1 MHINNPDALRNWLT
15 VILEPLCDADPAA
28 LARYVLAL
36 LKKEK
41 PAKELK
47 QCMQEQLDVF
57 LGQETSPFLERLF
70 DAIKSEEYLT
80 HAASS
85 SVDGVDVETLSIPTG
100 STDALLA
107 SSQSKSEREC
117 TPPLSDNK
125 TKEFDSLSLSPLS
138 SIQSTSGGGASQ
150 STVTSAT
157 TTPHTTHHHTRNGS
171 PSKIKE
177 ESHSSSNS
185 SRDIGRRRNR
195 SRSRSFERSTK
206 RSRSKERRN
215 VEHNRERNVHKYR
228 NKSPPQNQR
237 RFERRG
243 GNSGGNFRRNRSQSG
258 SRSRSVSPERKKPSR
273 SISPNMAIEHEMHPK
288 KRQRCR
294 DFDEKGYCMRGETC
308 PWDHG
313 VDPVVLEDINNP
325 ALLSIQQ
332 NAPLRGGPV
341 HPEYSPYAPDLWN
354 RGMRPNGPGGMNNP
368 GFGRLPP
375 GARPPTGAF
384 PFPLNPTP
392 LQPQS
397 QQQLQQQQ
405 QRELIP
411 VPVVDGGN
419 AGGASGDLLQT
430 AQLPPH
436 IKRRFEQDE
445 TSAPGMNEGPNKRK
459 PPIQNRLG
467 PRVSAQQNCSLELRK
482 IPRGLNAIS
491 HLNNHFS
498 KFGKIVNMQVCYD
511 GDPEAAIVTF
521 STHAEANVA
530 YRSTEAV
537 LNNRFIKV
545 FWHSAPA
552 AGTAN
557 GEQGAAPQGGAPKPD
572 PSSFRKNNYP
582 NQYHIN
588 HKTGVTTT
596 SAENVTSNTTTSTT
610 TQASTT
616 TTASTETSTVDV
628 KSGTITTTTATGGTQ
643 SISNKGMTLVNTAAG
658 ATPPVVAPVR
668 IPNPKLKR
676 EVAQLARKQKE
687 NAVQVACGLMKKK
700 QTLLEGYLKQM
711 QSTVGLL
718 ERSDVTDEQKKTYI
732 ATIKE
737 LDAKIVALRKEIAAE
752 QQRLAAVQPPI
763 QDGND
768 TTAIQRK
775 LKELQKSIHTAKSR
789 IRSGPPKIAPPG
801 STSVDR
807 RPTTI
812 CVTGFEL
819 DESDIILGHFK
830 HFGEITKNEL
840 DKSVPSLTISYAT
853 RLNAEQAMQRGRFF
867 KEKQMQLSW
876 VTTNGAL
883 STKQQAAVVAASEP
897 NNVVEQQQEQ
907 QVMVTSVGI
916 DDDEDEQEEERSW
929 RR

>member
-1 MHINNPDALRNWLT
+1 MLNRKTTTDYEYFHSR
-15 VILEPLCDADPAA
+15 CDADPSA

-57 LGQETSPFLERLF
+57 LGQETAPFLERLF
-70 DAIKSEEYLT
+70 EAITSEEYLS

-85 SVDGVDVETLSIPTG
+85 SVDGVDVESLSIPT
-100 STDALLA
+100 SATEVLLM
-107 SSQSKSEREC
+107 SNNSVPKIEREC
-117 TPPLSDNK
+117 TPPLNDNK
-125 TKEFDSLSLSPLS
+125 TKEFDSISLSPLS
-138 SIQSTSGGGASQ
+138 SLQSTSGGGASV
-150 STVTSAT
+150 STGTSIT
-157 TTPHTTHHHTRNGS
+157 TTPHNNNRTSPTKSKDDSHT
-171 PSKIKE
+171 
-177 ESHSSSNS
+177 SSSNS
-185 SRDIGRRRNR
+185 REVNRRRNR
-195 SRSRSFERSTK
+195 SRSRSFDRMK

-228 NKSPPQNQR
+228 NKSPPQNAR
-237 RFERRG
+237 RFDRRG
-243 GNSGGNFRRNRSQSG
+243 GGGGFRRNRSQSG

-273 SISPNMAIEHEMHPK
+273 SISPSLAAIEHDLHPK

-332 NAPLRGGPV
+332 NAPLRGPV

-354 RGMRPNGPGGMNNP
+354 RGMRPNGPGMNNA

-375 GARPPTGAF
+375 GARPPTGPF
-384 PFPLNPTP
+384 PFPINSAVTP
-392 LQPQS
+392 LQ
-397 QQQLQQQQ
+397 QQQQQQQ

-419 AGGASGDLLQT
+419 QLDMLQT

-445 TSAPGMNEGPNKRK
+445 TGGGLNDGPNKRK

-498 KFGKIVNMQVCYD
+498 KFGKIVNMQVSYD

-545 FWHSAPA
+545 FWHSASGA
-552 AGTAN
+552 NAN
-557 GEQGAAPQGGAPKPD
+557 GDQATVGGAPKPD

-588 HKTGVTTT
+588 HKVAPVATPADAT
-596 SAENVTSNTTTSTT
+596 NPSN
-610 TQASTT
+610 APAKVPAT
-616 TTASTETSTVDV
+616 TTAETDTTNNTSTVDV
-628 KSGTITTTTATGGTQ
+628 KSGTITTTTATGTQ

-658 ATPPVVAPVR
+658 AAPPVPAPVR

-700 QTLLEGYLKQM
+700 QSLLEGYVKQV

-763 QDGND
+763 QV
-768 TTAIQRK
+768 RK
-775 LKELQKSIHTAKSR
+775 TKEQKQKELLD
-789 IRSGPPKIAPPG
+789 
-801 STSVDR
+801 V
-807 RPTTI
+807 
-812 CVTGFEL
+812 EL
-819 DESDIILGHFK
+819 DLITQEHVSIIVCFICL
-830 HFGEITKNEL
+830 L
-840 DKSVPSLTISYAT
+840 L
-853 RLNAEQAMQRGRFF
+853 
-867 KEKQMQLSW
+867 
-876 VTTNGAL
+876 AL
-883 STKQQAAVVAASEP
+883 
-897 NNVVEQQQEQ
+897 
-907 QVMVTSVGI
+907 
-916 DDDEDEQEEERSW
+916 
-929 RR
+929 